1 VYTVK
6 LNELLVL
13 HQAIKE
19 TIIMK
24 ITDNFDSGNIRVI
37 EASDP
42 GNIQLEIKQ
51 DNQSDFFQWFH
62 YKLQTQLDLNGGRLE
77 HVMHLNNASH
87 AAYIE
92 GWEDYQAVASYDR
105 EHWFRV
111 PTQYDGKKLTI
122 TLTPEYD
129 SVYFAY
135 FAPYSYERHQDLLHN
150 AQMHLDCNLQVLG
163 QTLDGRDMAL
173 LKVGEEGQGKRNIWI
188 TARQHPG
195 ETMAE
200 WFVEGM
206 LDRLLDEDDGV
217 ARALLNK
224 AVFYIVPNMNPDGS
238 VRGHLRTNAVGANLN
253 REWLTPSMERSPEVF
268 LVREKML
275 KVGVDMLLDVHGD
288 EALPVNFVAGCE
300 GVVNYDERHK
310 TLEDKFKAMM
320 IAITPEFQDERGYDK
335 DQPGKANPTVGTNWV
350 GNQFRCLAYTIEMPF
365 KDNDLLPDYSVGWSD
380 ERSRLLGRDFLT
392 GIYHIIDD
400 LR

>member
-1 VYTVK
+1 M
-6 LNELLVL
+6 
-13 HQAIKE
+13 Q
-19 TIIMK
+19 

-37 EASDP
+37 DASDAS
-42 GNIQLEIKQ
+42 NIQLEIKK

-62 YKLQTQLDLNGGRLE
+62 FKLQTDSNLNGERIE
-77 HVMHLNNASH
+77 HVMHLNNAGK
-87 AAYIE
+87 AAYLE

-111 PTQYDGKKLTI
+111 PTQYDGEKLTI
-122 TLTPEYD
+122 THTPEYD

-135 FAPYSYERHQDLLHN
+135 FAPYSYERHQDLIHS
-150 AQMHLDCNLQVLG
+150 AQMNLDCQLQVLG
-163 QTLDGRDMAL
+163 QTLDGRDMSL
-173 LKVGEEGQGKRNIWI
+173 LKIGEEGEDKRTIWI

-200 WFVEGM
+200 WFVEGF

-217 ARALLNK
+217 ARDLLNK
-224 AVFYIVPNMNPDGS
+224 AVFYVVPNMNPDGS
-238 VRGHLRTNAVGANLN
+238 VRGHLRTNAVGSNLN
-253 REWLTPSMERSPEVF
+253 REWLEPSMDKSPEVY

-275 KVGVDMLLDVHGD
+275 AVGCDMFLDVHGD

-310 TLEDKFKAMM
+310 ALEDKFKQFMVS
-320 IAITPEFQDERGYDK
+320 ITPEFQDERGYDK
-335 DQPGKANPTVGTNWV
+335 DEPGQANPTVGTNWV
-350 GNQFRCLAYTIEMPF
+350 GNQFKCLAYTIEMPF

-380 ERSRLLGRDFLT
+380 ERSSLLGRDFLA
-392 GIYHIIDD
+392 GVYHMIDD